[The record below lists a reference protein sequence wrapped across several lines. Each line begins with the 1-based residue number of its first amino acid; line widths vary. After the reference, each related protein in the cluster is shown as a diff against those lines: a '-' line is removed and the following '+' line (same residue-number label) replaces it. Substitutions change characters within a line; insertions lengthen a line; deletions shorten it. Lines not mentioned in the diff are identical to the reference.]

1 MMVALASVSTPAAI
15 VRGYDV
21 LISAGHEGRPESCA
35 RFPERHCYLG
45 TAGEREWTPIV
56 ADAAT
61 HVLREYGVRVVRLP
75 ADYADTYA
83 VRAAVFIHF
92 DGAIPACSSGA
103 SVGYPSAKDRLTA
116 ALWKRLYGRFFR
128 FGFRPDNF
136 SIGLREYYGYDQART
151 TNGAYVLELG
161 EMTCPAQRAWLAP
174 RLHWL
179 GALVAYWIGRVIGR
193 DVPFPRRRLGA
204 AQ

>member
-1 MMVALASVSTPAAI
+1 MIAALASASATAPL

-21 LISAGHEGRPESCA
+21 LISAGHEGRPQSCA

-61 HVLREYGVRVVRLP
+61 HVLRDYGIRVVRLP
-75 ADYADTYA
+75 ADYPDDYA
-83 VRAAVFIHF
+83 VRVAVFIHF
-92 DGAIPACSSGA
+92 DGSAVPCRSGA
-103 SVGYPSAKDRLTA
+103 SVGYPSAKDRFTA

-151 TNGAYVLELG
+151 ADGAYVLELG
-161 EMTCPAQRAWLAP
+161 EMTCPAQRGWLAP
-174 RLHWL
+174 RLRWI
-179 GALVAYWIGRVIGR
+179 GALVAFWIGRVIDR
-193 DVPFPRRRLGA
+193 DVPFPRRQAGDPR
-204 AQ
+204 